1 MFRRTFFRTNN
12 DFIILFKSNIKA
24 KGKKKK
30 KIKLLNIYRF
40 IEANIIPNL
49 FEGLDMRILTE

>member
-12 DFIILFKSNIKA
+12 DFIILLKSNIKA